1 MRVGSNDFFDGE
13 SFNCNSRKWLWQ
25 SIIDEIIIS
34 LCEQSKSSHFGT
46 DFLNNRMSI
55 CYRLLVHYMVLSEEN
70 MSINSINHDEM
81 TNITNKWDA
90 DEQISLKP
98 EKQVKSAEARRRIEA
113 LREIRESGLS
123 LEEARELGLI
133 H

>member
-1 MRVGSNDFFDGE
+1 
-13 SFNCNSRKWLWQ
+13 
-25 SIIDEIIIS
+25 
-34 LCEQSKSSHFGT
+34 
-46 DFLNNRMSI
+46 
-55 CYRLLVHYMVLSEEN
+55 

-81 TNITNKWDA
+81 TNIANKWDTP
-90 DEQISLKP
+90 EEEVNLKP